1 MIWFA
6 VCHLCGE
13 KVRVPSQYQ
22 MMKDAKAWAS
32 LWEDNHIKEDHHGK
46 DDKTGSSGKAG

>member
-6 VCHLCGE
+6 QCHLCGE
-13 KVRVPSQYQ
+13 KTRVPTQYQ

-32 LWEDNHIKEDHHGK
+32 LWEDTHIKEDHNEQ
-46 DDKTGSSGKAG
+46 TPGSESEAGS